1 MKKWCRTFLLS
12 CLLCLSLCTLAQAT
26 DGETLRVGLKYGSDA
41 MSAANLQNY
50 SAFGGYALGYFDA
63 DGSFEELGALP
74 RLYEK
79 ITVTTDTTYHVQ
91 LSGTFYDYNDASRT
105 AAQYSGGFAAYEDGA
120 FYARAGSYT
129 SLSAAR
135 SAAAQYGGTAVGG
148 SSTGVTV
155 IVTGTDTIL
164 FEFDCGGSE
173 NLGILP
179 IETRE
184 KTVTWF
190 RGYRYYGGFEYQR
203 VSGGNI
209 NVINVVDLEDYVK
222 CVIPWEMS
230 KDWPV
235 EALKAQAVA
244 ARTYTLHKMAQGAI
258 ARHPDADACD
268 DITCCKAYE
277 TAEDAAA
284 GWGAGA
290 LYYEEKLARAVAET
304 DGEVIVYNGEPVLAV
319 FFSSAAG
326 HTQGAGEVWQTD
338 LPYLQSVDSPEDDS
352 LVPNYYSVVTFTT
365 QEFRDRFLAVY
376 PAAKLNGDAGSFLT
390 DITRNDAGFVS
401 TLRVGGVT
409 VRGNELRTILG
420 LRSPSFTVEVS
431 GDTLTFHVTGYGH
444 GVGMSQY
451 GANAMAKEGHTCE
464 EILEHYFTGAQVVQ
478 WAG

>member
-1 MKKWCRTFLLS
+1 MKNALRISLLLIALLFLL
-12 CLLCLSLCTLAQAT
+12 AWRFAPARQAS
-26 DGETLRVGLKYGSDA
+26 DEPEPSGEVRRPDAAVPDHTRTLRVLH
-41 MSAANLQNY
+41 
-50 SAFGGYALGYFDA
+50 GGAVEEMTMDEYLLGVLRA
-63 DGSFEELGALP
+63 EMPASFEL
-74 RLYEK
+74 
-79 ITVTTDTTYHVQ
+79 
-91 LSGTFYDYNDASRT
+91 
-105 AAQYSGGFAAYEDGA
+105 
-120 FYARAGSYT
+120 
-129 SLSAAR
+129 
-135 SAAAQYGGTAVGG
+135 
-148 SSTGVTV
+148 
-155 IVTGTDTIL
+155 
-164 FEFDCGGSE
+164 
-173 NLGILP
+173 
-179 IETRE
+179 
-184 KTVTWF
+184 
-190 RGYRYYGGFEYQR
+190 
-203 VSGGNI
+203 
-209 NVINVVDLEDYVK
+209 
-222 CVIPWEMS
+222 
-230 KDWPV
+230 

-284 GWGAGA
+284 
-290 LYYEEKLARAVAET
+290 
-304 DGEVIVYNGEPVLAV
+304 GEPVLAV

-352 LVPNYYSVVTFTT
+352 LVPNYYSVVTFTA
-365 QEFRDRFLAVY
+365 QEFRDRFLAIY
-376 PAAKLNGDAGSFLT
+376 PAAKLDGDVGSFLT

-451 GANAMAKEGHTCE
+451 GANAMAKEGYSCE

>member
-1 MKKWCRTFLLS
+1 MVKLLH
-12 CLLCLSLCTLAQAT
+12 
-26 DGETLRVGLKYGSDA
+26 
-41 MSAANLQNY
+41 AADLHLD
-50 SAFGGYALGYFDA
+50 SAFSALPPEKAVQRRAEQRLVLERLTALSEGCAAVLLAGDLFDSA
-63 DGSFEELGALP
+63 RVYRDTLEALRAALAACRCPVFIAPGNHDALLPGSPYLENGWPENVHIFRTAEPERVSLPELDIYGAGFLRAEMPASFEL
-74 RLYEK
+74 
-79 ITVTTDTTYHVQ
+79 
-91 LSGTFYDYNDASRT
+91 
-105 AAQYSGGFAAYEDGA
+105 
-120 FYARAGSYT
+120 
-129 SLSAAR
+129 
-135 SAAAQYGGTAVGG
+135 
-148 SSTGVTV
+148 
-155 IVTGTDTIL
+155 
-164 FEFDCGGSE
+164 
-173 NLGILP
+173 
-179 IETRE
+179 
-184 KTVTWF
+184 
-190 RGYRYYGGFEYQR
+190 
-203 VSGGNI
+203 
-209 NVINVVDLEDYVK
+209 
-222 CVIPWEMS
+222 
-230 KDWPV
+230 

>member
-1 MKKWCRTFLLS
+1 
-12 CLLCLSLCTLAQAT
+12 
-26 DGETLRVGLKYGSDA
+26 
-41 MSAANLQNY
+41 
-50 SAFGGYALGYFDA
+50 
-63 DGSFEELGALP
+63 
-74 RLYEK
+74 
-79 ITVTTDTTYHVQ
+79 
-91 LSGTFYDYNDASRT
+91 
-105 AAQYSGGFAAYEDGA
+105 
-120 FYARAGSYT
+120 
-129 SLSAAR
+129 
-135 SAAAQYGGTAVGG
+135 
-148 SSTGVTV
+148 
-155 IVTGTDTIL
+155 
-164 FEFDCGGSE
+164 
-173 NLGILP
+173 
-179 IETRE
+179 
-184 KTVTWF
+184 
-190 RGYRYYGGFEYQR
+190 
-203 VSGGNI
+203 
-209 NVINVVDLEDYVK
+209 
-222 CVIPWEMS
+222 
-230 KDWPV
+230 
-235 EALKAQAVA
+235 
-244 ARTYTLHKMAQGAI
+244 MAQGAI

-304 DGEVIVYNGEPVLAV
+304 DGEVIVYDGEPVLAV

-352 LVPNYYSVVTFTT
+352 LVPNYYSVVTFTA

-390 DITRNDAGFVS
+390 DITRNGAGFVS

-451 GANAMAKEGHTCE
+451 GANAMAKEGYSCE